1 MVQLLRGEQFF
12 EPDFPMFLN
21 RETESFRVKFHQHD
35 FIELCLV
42 EEGSGYQHI
51 EDETIPVRKG
61 DLFLLP
67 IGTSHVFRPASPQTS
82 EPLIICNCI
91 FKAEVLQ
98 EILDWLPP
106 NPLFSRLA
114 DQEPTERH
122 WYQFQ
127 DKHHRFQEL
136 FRAAYIEY
144 QQRSSNYHSM
154 LRAYLVQILIL
165 LDRVMRASDASGQV
179 QDTFILQQEKIG
191 DILSHMNLH
200 MHEPLTLQKMADTFY
215 MSTSHFQRIFK
226 TVTGQPFNKYLQHMR
241 IQRSCHLLIHT
252 TLTVQQIAAQV
263 GYADMKFFHTLFRRI
278 TGCTPQQ
285 YRQLNR

>member
-1 MVQLLRGEQFF
+1 MVQLLRGERFF

-21 RETESFRVKFHQHD
+21 RETESFHVKFHQHD
-35 FIELCLV
+35 FIELSLV

-91 FKAEVLQ
+91 FKPEVLQ
-98 EILDWLPP
+98 EILGWLPP
-106 NPLFSRLA
+106 NPLFRQLA
-114 DQEPTERH
+114 EQEPAAQP

-144 QQRSSNYHSM
+144 QQCASNYRSM
-154 LRAYLVQILIL
+154 LKAYLVQILIL
-165 LDRVMRASDASGQV
+165 LDRMTRTTEHV
-179 QDTFILQQEKIG
+179 QDPFILQQEKIG
-191 DILSHMNLH
+191 DILSYMNLH
-200 MHEPLTLQKMADTFY
+200 LHEPLTLQKMADTFY

-226 TVTGQPFNKYLQHMR
+226 TVTGQTFNKYLQHLR

-252 TLTVQQIAAQV
+252 TLTIQQIAAQV
-263 GYADMKFFHTLFRRI
+263 GYADMKFFHLLFRRI
-278 TGCTPQQ
+278 TGRTPQQ
-285 YRQLNR
+285 YRQQNR